1 MMQLRL
7 GLVLAVSALSLAG
20 CGRFAIN
27 NHSLDYKNAK
37 QLAPLEYPADATVRP
52 ATPLY
57 PAPTVDQL
65 AIDHAPKFENQRGNR
80 FALPRPEQ
88 TQGNNATADASA
100 QTTTALGRPQL
111 VTDGNKNPL
120 LKVDGNTTEIWQYT
134 KATLSTLNYN
144 IIAQG
149 SNQATIKV
157 NDNTYVLKLTGVGSS
172 HTLALFNIDNTFA
185 SPDVAAEVLNQIY
198 QNWPA

>member
-57 PAPTVDQL
+57 PAPTVEQR
-65 AIDHAPKFENQRGNR
+65 AIDNAPKFENKRGNR
-80 FALPRPEQ
+80 YALPRPEQ
-88 TQGNNATADASA
+88 TQGNATLDASA

-120 LKVDGNTTEIWQYT
+120 LKIDGNTAEIWQYT
-134 KATLSTLNYN
+134 KATLSTLNFN

-149 SNQATIKV
+149 SNQVTIKV

-172 HTLALFNIDNTFA
+172 HTLALFNVDNTFA

>member
-1 MMQLRL
+1 MQLRL

-57 PAPTVDQL
+57 PAPTVEQR
-65 AIDHAPKFENQRGNR
+65 AIDNAPKFENKRGNR
-80 FALPRPEQ
+80 YALPRPEQ
-88 TQGNNATADASA
+88 TQGNATLDTSA

-120 LKVDGNTTEIWQYT
+120 LKVDGNTAEIWQYT
-134 KATLSTLNYN
+134 KATLSTLNFN

-172 HTLALFNIDNTFA
+172 HTLALFNVDNTFA

>member
-57 PAPTVDQL
+57 PAPTVEQR
-65 AIDHAPKFENQRGNR
+65 AIDNAPKFENKRGNR
-80 FALPRPEQ
+80 YALPRPEQ
-88 TQGNNATADASA
+88 TQGNATLDASA

-120 LKVDGNTTEIWQYT
+120 LKVDGNTAEIWQYT
-134 KATLSTLNYN
+134 KATLITLNFN

-172 HTLALFNIDNTFA
+172 HTLALFNVDNTFA

>member
-57 PAPTVDQL
+57 PAPTVEQR
-65 AIDHAPKFENQRGNR
+65 AIDNAPKFENKRGNR
-80 FALPRPEQ
+80 YALPRPEQ
-88 TQGNNATADASA
+88 TQGNATLDASV

-120 LKVDGNTTEIWQYT
+120 LKVDGNTAEIWQYT
-134 KATLSTLNYN
+134 KATLSTLNFN

-172 HTLALFNIDNTFA
+172 HTLALFNVDNTFA

>member
-1 MMQLRL
+1 MQLRL
-7 GLVLAVSALSLAG
+7 GLVLAVSALSLVG

-65 AIDHAPKFENQRGNR
+65 AIEHAPKFENQRGNR

-88 TQGNNATADASA
+88 TQGGNATADASA

-172 HTLALFNIDNTFA
+172 HTLALFNVDNTFA

>member
-1 MMQLRL
+1 MQLRL

-20 CGRFAIN
+20 CGRFALN
-27 NHSLDYKNAK
+27 NHSLDYKKAK

-65 AIDHAPKFENQRGNR
+65 AIDHAPKFENKRGNR

-88 TQGNNATADASA
+88 TQGDTADTSA
-100 QTTTALGRPQL
+100 QSGSALIRPQL

-120 LKVDGNTTEIWQYT
+120 LKIDGSTAEIWQYT

-157 NDNTYVLKLTGVGSS
+157 NDKTYVLKLTGVGSS
-172 HTLALFNIDNTFA
+172 HSLALFNPDNTFA
-185 SPDVAAEVLNQIY
+185 SPEVAAEVLNQIY

>member
-57 PAPTVDQL
+57 PAPTVEQR
-65 AIDHAPKFENQRGNR
+65 AIDNAPKFENKRGNR
-80 FALPRPEQ
+80 YALPRPEQ
-88 TQGNNATADASA
+88 TQGNATLDASA

-120 LKVDGNTTEIWQYT
+120 LKVDGNTAEIWQYT
-134 KATLSTLNYN
+134 KATLSTLNFN
-144 IIAQG
+144 IISQG

-172 HTLALFNIDNTFA
+172 HTLALFNVDNTFA

>member
-65 AIDHAPKFENQRGNR
+65 AIEHAPKFENQRGNR

-144 IIAQG
+144 VIAQG

-172 HTLALFNIDNTFA
+172 HTLALFNVDNTFA